1 MKASEVLKKYAAGER
16 NFQRL
21 NLRGQSFKG
30 KNLARADF
38 SEADIRSTNFTGA
51 NLKDANFTGAK
62 CGLQRRWVILL
73 IIFSWLLIGMSALFF
88 LLAVGYLVSLF
99 FDSSGLEA
107 QMTGWIIPM
116 ILVSFLILM
125 IFQGIRAGAGTIAGV
140 VTGTTVGA
148 FTVAGVVA
156 IFVVGA
162 YATAFIIILGA
173 KTFVVEGFVRIVV
186 IILTGV
192 IILAGV
198 GTIAVAGTVAY
209 FSWCS
214 LRGDKKA
221 KDVLLRPYI
230 LAFIAIRG
238 TSFRGANLSNANF
251 TGARLKSTDFRK
263 ANLTRVCWYGAK
275 MLDRVRPG
283 DTYLKSTQVR
293 QWLFGKGID
302 NNFDGQKL
310 QGINFQGADLTDAS
324 FIDANLSEANLQDAN
339 LSRAKLIRSQL
350 DRTDFTGVTLTG
362 AFIEDWGI
370 TTNTKLDDVMCEY
383 VFMRSPT
390 AENPNPHRK
399 PDNWEE
405 VFEGNDFADFIKPIF
420 DTLDLYHNQGV
431 DPRAIA
437 ISWKQLAENHPD
449 AELQLA
455 SMEVKG
461 KDNLLLRLKTAPK
474 ADKSRLNAE
483 YFETYNQIKALTA
496 AESQKLIAEK
506 DNRIQALESMVNTAL
521 KRPGFYAQNYNHQG
535 DNEMAGEHRN
545 IEIDQGNYNEK
556 IEGNYT
562 EGNSYSI
569 TGDNNQ
575 AVQGDNNQTTQQ
587 NQADTDTREQITQ
600 AEVIKLLAELEQKI
614 VSSELSE
621 ETKQKTLNRLVNVSD
636 DVQEKEPDKELVKG
650 NFKKVTETL
659 AQASK
664 STEEAKK
671 LWDNVQPILKT
682 LAKWLGVGIQFF

>member
-1 MKASEVLKKYAAGER
+1 MKAREVLKKYAAGER

-30 KNLARADF
+30 KNLAGANF
-38 SEADIRSTNFTGA
+38 SKADIRSTNFTGA
-51 NLKDANFTGAK
+51 NLRGANFTGAK
-62 CGLQRRWVILL
+62 CGLQRRWAILL
-73 IIFSWLLIGMSALFF
+73 IIFSWVLIGMSALFF

-99 FDSSGLEA
+99 FDSSRLEDKI
-107 QMTGWIIPM
+107 TGWIIPI
-116 ILVSFLILM
+116 ILVSFLVLM

-173 KTFVVEGFVRIVV
+173 KTFAAEGFVRIVV
-186 IILTGV
+186 IVLTGV
-192 IILAGV
+192 IVLAGV

-209 FSWCS
+209 SSWCS
-214 LRGDKKA
+214 LKGDKKA

-238 TSFRGANLSNANF
+238 TSFCSVDL
-251 TGARLKSTDFRK
+251 TGASFAGAKLKSTDFRK
-263 ANLTRVCWYGAK
+263 ANLTRVRWYGAK

-283 DTYLKSTQVR
+283 NTYLANTQVR
-293 QWLFGKGID
+293 QWLTGKGID
-302 NNFDGQKL
+302 KNFAGQKL
-310 QGINFQGADLTDAS
+310 QGINLQGADLTDAS
-324 FIDANLSEANLQDAN
+324 FIDANLNEANLQDTD
-339 LSRAKLIRSQL
+339 LSRAKLVRTQL
-350 DRTDFTGVTLTG
+350 DRTDLTGATLTG
-362 AFIEDWGI
+362 ACIEDWGI
-370 TTNTKLDDVMCEY
+370 TTNTKLDDVKCEY

-390 AENPNPHRK
+390 AENPNPCRK

-405 VFEGNDFADFIKPIF
+405 VFEGDDFADFIQPIF

-437 ISWKQLAENHPD
+437 ISLKQLAENNPD
-449 AELQLA
+449 AELQLV
-455 SMEVKG
+455 SLEVKG
-461 KDNLLLRLKTAPK
+461 KDNLLLRLQTAPN

-483 YFETYNQIKALTA
+483 YFDTYNKIKALA
-496 AESQKLIAEK
+496 KEEYKQLIAEK
-506 DNRIQALESMVNTAL
+506 DNRIQALETMVNTAL
-521 KRPGFYAQNYNHQG
+521 KRPDFYAQNYNHQG
-535 DNEMAGEHRN
+535 DNKM
-545 IEIDQGNYNEK
+545 
-556 IEGNYT
+556 EGK
-562 EGNSYSI
+562 SYSI

-575 AVQGDNNQTTQQ
+575 AVQGYNNQVNQH
-587 NQADTDTREQITQ
+587 NQADTNTREQITK

-614 VSSELSE
+614 VSSELPE
-621 ETKQKTLNRLVNVSD
+621 ETKKKTLNRLTTVSD
-636 DVQEKEPDKELVKG
+636 DVQEKEPNKELVTG
-650 NFKKVTETL
+650 NLKKVTETL

-682 LAKWLGVGIQFF
+682 IAKWLGVGIQFL